1 MHFNGFG
8 THVSLIEYG
17 LSIGNLLL
25 IYFLVAAC
33 FVDWLTGTKVLGETG
48 STHFPKA
55 TFGMWLLDGFIGHG

>member
-33 FVDWLTGTKVLGETG
+33 FVDWLTGTKVLGDAG
-48 STHFPKA
+48 STSRASPPVA
-55 TFGMWLLDGFIGHG
+55 WGSSNGS